1 MKGGENM
8 EIKTKEELFAAI
20 ADLQATVATLQ
31 EKIDTMTPAKEEVAE
46 EVAEEVTEEVTDEE
60 RDEIDD
66 LFA

>member
-1 MKGGENM
+1 M

-20 ADLQATVATLQ
+20 ADLQATIATMQ
-31 EKIDTMTPAKEEVAE
+31 EKIDTIAPVKEEVAE
-46 EVAEEVTEEVTDEE
+46 EVVEETTEEITDEE